1 MTTCLSLWTLIHSIP
16 FFCSVN
22 IADSETENDPLPIN
36 DAHCDKSSTLINN
49 ATSASASSFKRL
61 IKSNPAD
68 DNKKK
73 VNKNV

>member
-1 MTTCLSLWTLIHSIP
+1 MDIE
-16 FFCSVN
+16 
-22 IADSETENDPLPIN
+22 DSETENDSLPIN
-36 DAHCDKSSTLINN
+36 DAHGDKSSTQINN
-49 ATSASASSFKRL
+49 STSASASSFKRL